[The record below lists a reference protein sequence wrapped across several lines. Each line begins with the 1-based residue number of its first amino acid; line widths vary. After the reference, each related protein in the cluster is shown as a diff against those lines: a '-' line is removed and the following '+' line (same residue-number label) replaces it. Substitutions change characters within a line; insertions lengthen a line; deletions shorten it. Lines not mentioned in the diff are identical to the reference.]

1 MSYIQDKLDEFDKQ
15 FGKAGENKNC
25 DSIGRW
31 AGCDDCEENIE
42 LRDEHRKFIEQV
54 LTDYHNHIVE
64 KIEGMKLEIPEYRNK
79 RGHHTNS
86 AHMKIR
92 HNKALQMVQSFLQ
105 DTNPKE

>member
-1 MSYIQDKLDEFDKQ
+1 MNTYIQDKLDAISKKCASNIILSLSLPDEMIDYV
-15 FGKAGENKNC
+15 ERTITKNVQQ
-25 DSIGRW
+25 S
-31 AGCDDCEENIE
+31 
-42 LRDEHRKFIEQV
+42 

-92 HNKALQMVQSFLQ
+92 HNKALQMVQSLLQ

>member
-1 MSYIQDKLDEFDKQ
+1 MNNTYIQDKLDEIDKTRFPDNFTPTQ
-15 FGKAGENKNC
+15 I
-25 DSIGRW
+25 DI
-31 AGCDDCEENIE
+31 
-42 LRDEHRKFIEQV
+42 IEQS

-92 HNKALQMVQSFLQ
+92 HNKALQMVQSLLQ